1 MESQMCT
8 MKKLWQNGKGLGYV
22 TVWHVLVT
30 FIGHALHCCNGAFTW
45 SSWPSTEFC
54 SNSSFTPPG

>member
-8 MKKLWQNGKGLGYV
+8 MQKLWQNGNGLRYV

-30 FIGHALHCCNGAFTW
+30 FIGHALHCCNGTFAW
-45 SSWPSTEFC
+45 SSWPSVGVFQ
-54 SNSSFTPPG
+54 